1 MAQVE
6 EMQERINELTLAL
19 PALSGDKLREALNE
33 IHSLN
38 KQIRQIKPVYYGGRR
53 LADPVVR
60 PIDER
65 SRKEMAIAVDRFKQG
80 LLESIVPCESPIER
94 LLGIWMFYH
103 GIRFE
108 VQRKIGK
115 YRVDF
120 CVGSTVIECDGLD
133 YHDRTKEQA
142 TQDKRRDRDL
152 QSMGYTVCRFSGT
165 EIWADPEKC
174 AKEVIKI
181 IEGGGKCQKSSG

>member
-6 EMQERINELTLAL
+6 EMQERINELTLTL

-38 KQIRQIKPVYYGGRR
+38 KQIRQIKPVYHGGRR

-65 SRKEMAIAVDRFKQG
+65 SRKEMAIA
-80 LLESIVPCESPIER
+80 PCESPIER
-94 LLGIWMFYH
+94 LLGIWMYYH

-108 VQRKIGK
+108 AQRKIWK

-152 QSMGYTVCRFSGT
+152 QSMGYTVYRFSGA

-181 IEGGGKCQKSSG
+181 IEGEGKCQKSSG